1 MKVSLVVVCHFSA
14 AVVDRCLESFRQQ
27 AATAGLDAEVVAVE
41 QSEDDEQRAAV
52 EAYRPDTLLIRPNR
66 GYAAGL
72 NSGLEHATGDTII
85 LANPDLTF
93 LDGSVA
99 AVADALGTGAD
110 VVGPQLVWDDDGQ
123 VILPIPDDPSPLAEL
138 GRTLRRRR
146 RSAPDIARVLDFSW
160 RVWTATDPVEVPS
173 LRGPAMAMARSTA
186 DRLGPLDEGYF
197 LYYEETDWLLR
208 ARRAGARIALQPAA
222 RVAHRWG
229 HATARRAD
237 RSEVE
242 ARSRARF
249 FARCYPWWARRSL
262 AALAPADAPAEI
274 GFSPIDGP
282 AALPETP
289 ASVWLLSVTATM
301 EPSAG
306 CLGGSGLPPA
316 AHELTSHGRWYAVAA
331 RRAGRRWRIL
341 GAWMWGQR

>member
-1 MKVSLVVVCHFSA
+1 MRVSLVVVCHFSA
-14 AVVDRCLESFRQQ
+14 AVLPRCLASFRRQ
-27 AATAGLDAEVVAVE
+27 ASAVGVDVEVVAVE
-41 QSEDDEQRAAV
+41 QSEDAEQRAAV
-52 EAYRPDTLLIRPNR
+52 EACGSDVLLVRPNR

-72 NSGLEHATGDTII
+72 NAGMERASGDVVI

-93 LDGSVA
+93 LDGSLA
-99 AVADALGTGAD
+99 AIAEAFVTGAE
-110 VVGPQLVWDDDGQ
+110 VVGPQLVWDDAGQ
-123 VILPIPDDPSPLAEL
+123 VILPIPDDPSPVAEL

-146 RSAPDIARVLDFSW
+146 RSAPAFGRVLDASW
-160 RVWTATDPVEVPS
+160 RVWTATEPVEVPS
-173 LRGPAMAMARSTA
+173 LRGPVMAVARRAA

-197 LYYEETDWLLR
+197 LYYEETDWLWR
-208 ARRAGARIALQPAA
+208 ARRAGTRIMLQPAA

-237 RSEVE
+237 RTEIE

-249 FARCYPWWARRSL
+249 FARWYPWWMRRAL
-262 AALAPADAPAEI
+262 AALAPAGAPSEV
-274 GFSPIDGP
+274 GFAPIDGP
-282 AALPETP
+282 DALPEVP
-289 ASVWLLSVTATM
+289 ASLWLLSVASTM

-306 CLGGSGLPPA
+306 CLGGSSLPPA
-316 AHELTSHGRWYAVAA
+316 ARELTAHGRWYAVAA